1 MTFAPRP
8 LRYDRG
14 RALNAVRSFGV
25 STEIRPCNGSATTA
39 KQCVPSPPLSASS
52 AEYQPTVDDTPIKE
66 ETCQT
71 TEGNSQEPQ
80 DSSVVA
86 LGHSP
91 TSPGP
96 SPLFDPEAT
105 NAEDREHQDISGD
118 EIVIVGV
125 VRPNKCNPAPL
136 SPKLKLQVQEMTKS
150 ARNKPHLVDS
160 HNHRYRLDRR
170 NDSVTHWRCVSKGCR
185 KRIHTSN
192 NDPTHTYFDHNNSVA
207 PVGAIIHQSGPHNHL
222 ADARYAEKLKTSFFG
237 KNFFGHNFAPSFH
250 TEMRKGAR

>member
-1 MTFAPRP
+1 MSAPLASAVVNQQLRVLVTFAPRP

-66 ETCQT
+66 ETCPT

-105 NAEDREHQDISGD
+105 NAEDREHQDSCD
-118 EIVIVGV
+118 NEIVVVGAV
-125 VRPNKCNPAPL
+125 SNTALEDTSTVAELLARVRPKKRNQAHSPAPCAEYQ
-136 SPKLKLQVQEMTKS
+136 PT
-150 ARNKPHLVDS
+150 VDDPPIKEETS
-160 HNHRYRLDRR
+160 H
-170 NDSVTHWRCVSKGCR
+170 
-185 KRIHTSN
+185 
-192 NDPTHTYFDHNNSVA
+192 
-207 PVGAIIHQSGPHNHL
+207 
-222 ADARYAEKLKTSFFG
+222 
-237 KNFFGHNFAPSFH
+237 PSQN
-250 TEMRKGAR
+250 TE